1 MANNTQSPEPKNRTI
16 GCLPEA
22 AVVLWATGG
31 LQVLSTFMLIELA
44 HFVCK
49 CACGYML
56 VCVTINIY
64 HLFKKQ
70 RPNQLYTVHQN

>member
-1 MANNTQSPEPKNRTI
+1 MANNMQSPEPKNRTI

-31 LQVLSTFMLIELA
+31 LQLPSIFMFVQLM

-49 CACGYML
+49 CACGCM
-56 VCVTINIY
+56 
-64 HLFKKQ
+64 Q
-70 RPNQLYTVHQN
+70 